1 MTETHCFPLPPALWA
16 WPHREKFPGSGAK
29 VGDEP
34 QLLGRG
40 VLRHLRSLWYLRKG
54 QLLKHR
60 APQALKELSRL
71 LPQKP
76 LTQRDISLW
85 LTLHICL
92 KTDVRLTGLNG
103 PLDISTTWRNDQ
115 WPWNNVRQQGD
126 NAEDLW
132 AHGKI
137 QVFRDP
143 CSKLLLKA
151 GWQRG
156 EPEPI
161 KPSLDYF
168 QWGKKFLRFCGQSV
182 PTVTCSNE
190 DFFFPFIPDRAVL
203 EESCPC
209 LLLFCHCASSW
220 RKNPSSPQLPLKYWK
235 TQ

>member
-76 LTQRDISLW
+76 LTQRDVSLW

-92 KTDVRLTGLNG
+92 DRCEANWLEWPTGHLYHMKEWSVALKQRETARGQCRGFVGSWKNPGLQRPLLQAPVKSRVTERWTRAHKAKPGLLPVRKEV
-103 PLDISTTWRNDQ
+103 STL
-115 WPWNNVRQQGD
+115 
-126 NAEDLW
+126 LW
-132 AHGKI
+132 AI
-137 QVFRDP
+137 
-143 CSKLLLKA
+143 SSNSYLL
-151 GWQRG
+151 
-156 EPEPI
+156 
-161 KPSLDYF
+161 
-168 QWGKKFLRFCGQSV
+168 
-182 PTVTCSNE
+182 
-190 DFFFPFIPDRAVL
+190 
-203 EESCPC
+203 
-209 LLLFCHCASSW
+209 
-220 RKNPSSPQLPLKYWK
+220 
-235 TQ
+235 